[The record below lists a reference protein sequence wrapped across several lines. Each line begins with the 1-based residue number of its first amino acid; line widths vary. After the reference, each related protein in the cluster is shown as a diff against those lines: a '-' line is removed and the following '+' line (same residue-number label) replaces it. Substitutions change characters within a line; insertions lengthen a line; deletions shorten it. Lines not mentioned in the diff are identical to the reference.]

1 MDIILGLVALGAVL
15 YLVFRKKEATE
26 QPVAEQVVAPYKV
39 ETPEPAPVVDL
50 ADIAIAQRPA
60 PVVEEKA
67 PAKAKKAKAPAKPK
81 APKATGEKKPKAPR
95 KKKAAE

>member
-39 ETPEPAPVVDL
+39 ETPEPAPVVVE
-50 ADIAIAQRPA
+50 AA

>member
-15 YLVFRKKEATE
+15 YFVFRKKEATD
-26 QPVAEQVVAPYKV
+26 QPVAPYKV
-39 ETPEPAPVVDL
+39 ETPEPAPVVVE
-50 ADIAIAQRPA
+50 AA